1 MPTPEP
7 SPSQNAQAGD
17 RLDQMIAGRSPLE
30 AEVVNLRRQGLT
42 FEEIAARTGL
52 HERSIRR
59 IIDEIRRRM
68 EARRWQ

>member
-1 MPTPEP
+1 
-7 SPSQNAQAGD
+7 
-17 RLDQMIAGRSPLE
+17 MIAGRSPLE
-30 AEVVNLRRQGLT
+30 AEVVHLRRQGLT